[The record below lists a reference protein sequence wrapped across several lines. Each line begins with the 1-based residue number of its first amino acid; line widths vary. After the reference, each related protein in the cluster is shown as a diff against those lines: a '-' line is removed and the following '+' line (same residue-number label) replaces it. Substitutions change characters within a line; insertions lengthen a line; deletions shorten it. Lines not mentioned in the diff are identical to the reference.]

1 VSGSWQSVNWDQL
14 AGIACGD
21 RDTHL
26 RYSLGPEV
34 DTRGAL
40 EVKREEFD
48 HLLTRRAAIKATLI
62 NLQVIAGLGNL
73 LCR

>member
-1 VSGSWQSVNWDQL
+1 MSGSWQSVNWDQL

-26 RYSLGPEV
+26 RYSLGPEA

-40 EVKREEFD
+40 EVKRKS
-48 HLLTRRAAIKATLI
+48 LTT
-62 NLQVIAGLGNL
+62 
-73 LCR
+73 C